1 MPPEPSSGSRLWR
14 SKLACVVLKSGYG
27 LESLGN
33 GLRRK
38 CKIGIGIGRYK
49 PSGSRDS
56 EIILVGIAKFKNPIG
71 NPRRIERNRRKK
83 LGKHSTKIF
92 GIFAI
97 IICVVSAVITLEK

>member
-38 CKIGIGIGRYK
+38 CRSGLAGI
-49 PSGSRDS
+49 
-56 EIILVGIAKFKNPIG
+56 
-71 NPRRIERNRRKK
+71 NRRD
-83 LGKHSTKIF
+83 H
-92 GIFAI
+92 GIQR
-97 IICVVSAVITLEK
+97 

>member
-38 CKIGIGIGRYK
+38 CKIWIGVAANANHSY
-49 PSGSRDS
+49 
-56 EIILVGIAKFKNPIG
+56 FK
-71 NPRRIERNRRKK
+71 
-83 LGKHSTKIF
+83 LY
-92 GIFAI
+92 
-97 IICVVSAVITLEK
+97 